1 MHLKHQWVKTKVLG
15 IIKWSKQNNHLFFYT
30 KKQFEI
36 KSTSTVILEMLGKLA
51 RMVRFEKPIVCPF
64 LSYKASCSNHTFS
77 FPFLFSYVV
86 RTDPHD
92 VARVESKTFIC
103 TEEKRESIPQAKEG
117 VKGQL
122 GNWMSVS
129 DMNRTLGERYPG
141 CMKG

>member
-1 MHLKHQWVKTKVLG
+1 ML
-15 IIKWSKQNNHLFFYT
+15 
-30 KKQFEI
+30 
-36 KSTSTVILEMLGKLA
+36 LEGNQLCLN
-51 RMVRFEKPIVCPF
+51 R
-64 LSYKASCSNHTFS
+64 TFH

-103 TEEKRESIPQAKEG
+103 TEEKYESIPHAKEG

-129 DMNRTLGERYPG
+129 DMNSQLGEKYPG
-141 CMKG
+141 CMKGKYR